1 MTWTDFNLLTQ
12 RRDSSRDTGKPS
24 MPFVVRDQNPAW
36 NDPESTLVMDSKGL
50 YDSLDNEL
58 PQDDKKSALEV
69 PIIVEFLKRIG
80 GRARWV
86 PHNKN
91 PGDAM
96 TKFKGAHMLP
106 LLQLLK
112 TGFYEMR
119 GEREELESRAQQKQT
134 GTVRRNKTS
143 AKRFNQ
149 QSSPASKAQVDPD
162 EDL

>member
-1 MTWTDFNLLTQ
+1 
-12 RRDSSRDTGKPS
+12 

-119 GEREELESRAQQKQT
+119 GEREELESRAQEKQT

-149 QSSPASKAQVDPD
+149 QSSTAAKTQVDPG
-162 EDL
+162 EEL